1 MYRILLKEVNSFL
14 NSLIGYIVICV
25 FLTGVGLLMWVF
37 PETSVL
43 EYGFADMEALFSF
56 APYVFMFL
64 IPAIAMRTFAEEK
77 RSGTLE
83 MLLTKPLTDIQI
95 IVGKYLAG
103 FILVLVSIAPTLV
116 YYISIYI
123 LGSPQGNIDSAGVF
137 GSYLGLALLGG
148 VFMSIGIFSSSLTQN
163 QIIAFILAVFLSFM
177 LYSGFESLSQV
188 NVWGSWSTTLEQLG
202 LHFHYQSMSKGLI
215 DSRDVVYFLSVI
227 VVMILTTN
235 LVLKS
240 RKW

>member
-1 MYRILLKEVNSFL
+1 MKEVNSFL

-43 EYGFADMEALFSF
+43 EYGFADMDALFSF

-64 IPAIAMRTFAEEK
+64 VPAIAMRTFAEEK
-77 RSGTLE
+77 RAGTLE
-83 MLLTKPLTDIQI
+83 MLLTKPLADLQI
-95 IVGKYLAG
+95 IMGKYLAG
-103 FILVLVSIAPTLV
+103 LALVLFALAPTFI

-137 GSYLGLALLGG
+137 GSYIGLALLGA

-163 QIIAFILAVFLSFM
+163 QIVAFILAVFLSFM

-188 NVWGSWSTTLEQLG
+188 NVWGSWSAALEQLG
-202 LHFHYQSMSKGLI
+202 LVFHYQSMSKGLI
-215 DSRDVVYFLSVI
+215 DTRDVVYFLSVI
-227 VVMILTTN
+227 VVMIFAAN

>member
-1 MYRILLKEVNSFL
+1 LKEVNSFL

-43 EYGFADMEALFSF
+43 EYGFADMDALFSF

-64 IPAIAMRTFAEEK
+64 VPAIAMRTFAEEK
-77 RSGTLE
+77 RAGTLE
-83 MLLTKPLTDIQI
+83 MLLTKPLADLQI
-95 IVGKYLAG
+95 IMGKYLAG
-103 FILVLVSIAPTLV
+103 LALVLFALAPTFI

-137 GSYLGLALLGG
+137 GSYIGLALLGA

-163 QIIAFILAVFLSFM
+163 QIVAFILAVFLSFM

-188 NVWGSWSTTLEQLG
+188 NVWGSWSAALEQLG
-202 LHFHYQSMSKGLI
+202 LVFHYQSMSKGLI
-215 DSRDVVYFLSVI
+215 DTRDVVYFLSVI
-227 VVMILTTN
+227 VVMIFAAN